1 MDYEIIIYIWN
12 PENNEFEELAE
23 LNINNKSALDIDTNE
38 KIYNLI
44 RKKEEKEEK
53 EEKDNFNKRIDEII
67 EFLNDEGRIYD
78 NNDSEYT
85 ILTENYYIF
94 ESKILGKNINFF
106 INMRIDNLFY
116 YKKSI
121 KSEINYKNIL
131 KKIFL

>member
-1 MDYEIIIYIWN
+1 MNYKIKIYIWDH
-12 PENNEFEELAE
+12 ENNEFEELAE

-53 EEKDNFNKRIDEII
+53 DNFNKRIDAII
-67 EFLNDEGRIYD
+67 KFLDDEGRID
-78 NNDSEYT
+78 DINDSEYT

-116 YKKSI
+116 YKESI